1 MTQLLIFFARA
12 IPQAHTP
19 TAALLAFTTG
29 PHANALLHLFFS
41 LGLFGVFLV
50 SIVDSSFVPLPL
62 PGLTDIMIV
71 VIAAQPND
79 WPRLA
84 LLLFLATGGSAIGGF
99 LSYLVGQSGGI
110 AFLEK
115 RVPRRIFKR
124 VTKWMEEHAILA
136 VALPAVLPPPMPLS
150 AFVLAAGAL
159 KMRQR
164 TFMTT
169 FTFSRLLRHAVAV
182 FLGVHYGPAVLGL
195 WARFAQKWGEPILIT
210 LWTGILLSSAYAIY
224 QIYTTSKSM
233 NVRFGQSAAARVP

>member
-1 MTQLLIFFARA
+1 MTQLLPTLLRA
-12 IPQAHTP
+12 IPHPQP
-19 TAALLAFTTG
+19 TLLSIATG
-29 PHANALLHLFFS
+29 PHAGALLHLFFS

-71 VIAAQPND
+71 VIAAQPNG

-84 LLLFLATGGSAIGGF
+84 LLLGLATLGSALGGF
-99 LSYLVGQSGGI
+99 FSYLVGQSGGM

-115 RVPRRIFKR
+115 RVPRRIFRR
-124 VTKWMEEHAILA
+124 VTNWMEQHAILA

-159 KMRQR
+159 KMRRR

-169 FTFSRLLRHAVAV
+169 FTISRLLRHAVAV
-182 FLGVHYGPAVLGL
+182 GLGVHYGPAVLGL

-210 LWTGILLSSAYAIY
+210 LWTGILLSCAYAIY
-224 QIYTTSKSM
+224 QIYTTSRSM
-233 NVRFGQSAAARVP
+233 NVRFRHQAS